1 MNCEISIPYV
11 NHELLTLVCGDFSS
25 NLDIYYIEFFVAS
38 SLLLVKIVFL
48 MGRIKTRF
56 INLLYY
62 PGSQEPSGRASEL
75 AIGMPYMGLLQMS
88 THSFPLCFH

>member
-56 INLLYY
+56 INLLY
-62 PGSQEPSGRASEL
+62 
-75 AIGMPYMGLLQMS
+75 
-88 THSFPLCFH
+88 